1 MHEPRVLAIDLRSQ
15 LLGFAVLEGPTTLLD
30 WGRKRFQNNGS
41 SDNAIIVRK
50 KIAAL
55 LAFSA
60 PSVLVLKHTS
70 GRKDKELLKKKSHQE
85 AIKREAKRQSVEMI
99 FLTRKDIHQAFRQS
113 GSTSKYK
120 IAGLISRIFPE
131 LAWKLPPKR
140 KNYHPEHHSMPVFD
154 AISLGLTYF
163 ARFNE
168 VLEAKGEPQES
179 AKWL

>member
-30 WGRKRFQNNGS
+30 WGRKRFQKSGSLNN
-41 SDNAIIVRK
+41 ATIVRK

-55 LAFSA
+55 LIFSA
-60 PSVLVLKHTS
+60 PSVLVLKYTS
-70 GRKDKELLKKKSHQE
+70 GRKDREPSKKKSLRK
-85 AIKREAKRQSVEMI
+85 AIKYETKMRSVELV
-99 FLTRKDIHQAFRQS
+99 FLTRKDVREAFRAS
-113 GSTSKYK
+113 GNTSKYR
-120 IAGLISRIFPE
+120 IAGLIGNIFPE

-140 KNYHPEHHSMPVFD
+140 KHYHPEHHSMPVFD

-168 VLEAKGEPQES
+168 VLEANGEPLKEP
-179 AKWL
+179 AK